1 MRNIENQDKFIPS
14 GLNIFGAPCHIEF
27 MEPDDINAKVQEYY
41 AAVIKAILDKI
52 RELGLTQEQV
62 GLMCGMEQGTISRY
76 LSGDRG
82 ENLPL
87 KTILALALGL
97 GIDLSRLFNIYNSP
111 QEKFQALLSEI
122 GKMTINE

>member
-1 MRNIENQDKFIPS
+1 MLPEDVDRQVQ
-14 GLNIFGAPCHIEF
+14 IFYEKA
-27 MEPDDINAKVQEYY
+27 
-41 AAVIKAILDKI
+41 IKAILDKI

-82 ENLPL
+82 ENLHF

-97 GIDLSRLFNIYNSP
+97 GIDLVRLFDFYNSP
-111 QEKFQALLSEI
+111 QEKLKALLSEI
-122 GKMTINE
+122 SKMTVNE

>member
-1 MRNIENQDKFIPS
+1 
-14 GLNIFGAPCHIEF
+14 